1 MDYSSDHVSKFEYGC
16 LLAAS
21 LSYLMLKQQDA
32 VGLVTFSEK
41 VVSFIPSK
49 AHQGHL
55 VAILEALEASR
66 PQGKSAV
73 GPVLQQLA
81 AGLTRRG
88 LIVLISDLLDEPE
101 QVLKGIKQLRYRGG
115 DVIVFH
121 LLDKDELDFPFE
133 EVSRFHDLE
142 EDLELLTDPRAI
154 RKAYLKAIASLIDTY
169 RAGCGINYVDYS
181 LLNTSV
187 PLDQVLV
194 SYLSWRDKSIFNP

>member
-1 MDYSSDHVSKFEYGC
+1 
-16 LLAAS
+16 L
-21 LSYLMLKQQDA
+21 
-32 VGLVTFSEK
+32 
-41 VVSFIPSK
+41 
-49 AHQGHL
+49 
-55 VAILEALEASR
+55 R
-66 PQGKSAV
+66 
-73 GPVLQQLA
+73 
-81 AGLTRRG
+81 
-88 LIVLISDLLDEPE
+88 
-101 QVLKGIKQLRYRGG
+101 GIKQLRYRGG

-133 EVSRFHDLE
+133 EVTRFHDLE